1 MTMLE
6 TVEEPIEPATLSELG
21 GDTKPTSRTK
31 LILRRLRGTPR
42 FWVGAIML
50 GLIVLFAL
58 VGNLFNVYSITD
70 QDPMA
75 LNQAPSAQHW
85 FGTDTIGQDLY
96 AQTISGLRK
105 SLLIGII
112 VGPCATLL
120 AAVLGATAGYRG
132 GRVESIIVWVTNLFL
147 ALPSFI
153 LLMLISPIFAKLSWV
168 FIAVVLVFTSWMV
181 MAQVVKNQTKSFRD
195 QEFVKAARYM
205 GSSTLSVVRRHI
217 IPNVASILIIDA
229 TLGIVNAITAET
241 ALSFFNLGVQPPQVS
256 LGSLLSDGAFA
267 AVTRPWLFAFPAFFL
282 VATLFSLGL
291 IGDALRDANDP
302 RSGVVSD

>member
-1 MTMLE
+1 M
-6 TVEEPIEPATLSELG
+6 ATLEPMEEESVANPFSEWVS
-21 GDTKPTSRTK
+21 DTKPVSRNK

-42 FWVGAIML
+42 FWVGVIML

-96 AQTISGLRK
+96 AQTISGLQK
-105 SLLIGII
+105 SLLIGVI

-132 GRVESIIVWVTNLFL
+132 GRTEGLIVWVTNLFL

-153 LLMLISPIFAKLSWV
+153 LLMLISPIFSKLSWV
-168 FIAVVLVFTSWMV
+168 FIAVVLVFTSWMI

-205 GSSTLSVVRRHI
+205 GASTLTVVRRHI

-229 TLGIVNAITAET
+229 TLGVVNAITAET
-241 ALSFFNLGVQPPQVS
+241 ALSFFNLGVQPPAVS

-282 VATLFSLGL
+282 VATLFALGL

-302 RSGVVSD
+302 RSGIVRD